1 MNKVIPLFPLNLVV
15 FPYSRI
21 PLHIFEEKY
30 KIMIGDC
37 LENKSGFGILS
48 ILKEQFSK
56 IGSYVKIT
64 SVLNKYP
71 NGEMDIV
78 VKGIER
84 FKVIVT
90 EKHTDGYLVGTVEE
104 YTDVSNEF
112 DNNLLEE
119 LRTNFTSILDK
130 INFKLEEAFWE
141 NYKNSKL
148 KSYKIAE
155 KSGLSI
161 EQQQE
166 LLTLRKENER
176 MDYLIIHLNKLEKKL
191 KENITT
197 GRIVMGDGYL

>member
-30 KIMIGDC
+30 KIMVGDC

-48 ILKEQFSK
+48 ILKERLSK

-78 VKGIER
+78 VKGINR
-84 FKVIVT
+84 FKVIET
-90 EKHTDGYLVGTVEE
+90 KKHKDGYLLGTVEE
-104 YTDVSNEF
+104 YVDVSKEF
-112 DNNLLEE
+112 DSNLLEE
-119 LRTNFTSILDK
+119 LKNNFTSILNK
-130 INFKLEEAFWE
+130 INFKLEDAFWE
-141 NYKNSKL
+141 SYKNYKL

-155 KSGLSI
+155 KSGLTI

-166 LLTLRKENER
+166 FLTLQKENER
-176 MDYLIIHLNKLEKKL
+176 IDYLLNHLEKLERKL

-197 GRIVMGDGYL
+197 GAIVMGDGYL